1 MKQVYTLRTRLEHYN
16 SYYNI
21 IKISITNITR
31 IWDDITI
38 PIHLFG
44 DNTVMKAYIYVKILE
59 CH

>member
-1 MKQVYTLRTRLEHYN
+1 MKQVYTLKTRLEHYN

-21 IKISITNITR
+21 IRICITNITR

-44 DNTVMKAYIYVKILE
+44 DNTVMKA
-59 CH
+59 